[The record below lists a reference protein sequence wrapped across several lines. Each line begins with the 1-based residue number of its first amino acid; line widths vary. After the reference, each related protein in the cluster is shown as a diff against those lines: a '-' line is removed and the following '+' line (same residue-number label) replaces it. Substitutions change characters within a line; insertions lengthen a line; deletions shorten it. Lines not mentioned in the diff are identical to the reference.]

1 MNLMKR
7 ISLLSLSLIVL
18 STSAP
23 VLANDDEDETEIVEV
38 HDERLSDGE
47 KVWHGV
53 KGVFWGYISLQLTL
67 PAALCFTLGALGCGA
82 YALASREEEAAGI
95 ALLCTL
101 AAVPSDIAAW
111 YTTKWCIEAFQKTLR
126 TERERR
132 FKLRKQKAY
141 TDTDQ
146 AEEEL
151 E

>member
-95 ALLCTL
+95 ALLRTL
-101 AAVPSDIAAW
+101 AAVPSDIAAR
-111 YTTKWCIEAFQKTLR
+111 YTTKWCIEAFQKLYEQNVNSDLSLESKKHIPRLT
-126 TERERR
+126 
-132 FKLRKQKAY
+132 KLKKN
-141 TDTDQ
+141 
-146 AEEEL
+146 
-151 E
+151 